1 MKILLSEHKI
11 QTIIRGDHAGAE
23 NDLAFADDLFAK
35 LDANKI
41 KAFKSEHGR
50 NIYPF
55 HLSLKEHTCELRADY
70 YVGVDW
76 LIEGEKFV
84 QVEPKLNTSA
94 ISSFVKKTETDEF
107 DHQKTR
113 EDDNPYD
120 EPASEEAMAE
130 VDYLRMLL
138 ELAGNPYTVPF
149 IPAVLTIDWE
159 AEPIILE
166 QRDDRLTPFLI
177 VQFLQLLKSIVRKG
191 LKKSYYT
198 VDQNLANRVKGK
210 ILVGQN
216 IKQNVLRN
224 RMTRTV
230 CRYQEFGSDTLENR
244 FLKKVLT
251 FATHYVRNDK
261 VFFKR
266 NSGNKTH
273 STFEEEL
280 LHIIN
285 YCRPA
290 FEHVSD
296 DVRETDLKNIKYN
309 PFFQEYKEAI
319 QLGSHILKKYSY
331 NISNTAELKVK
342 TPPFWIDMPLL
353 FELFVYHKLLKAN
366 PSAQNKIIYQFGT
379 YGNYLDLLVK
389 DGANSMIIDAKYKLH
404 YQHSHIH
411 HDIRQVSGYARLRKV
426 RQEVGLDL
434 HDDRNIACLIIYPT
448 MSDNFEILN
457 LDSMYRLINDNKD
470 DSPFAIKAYH
480 QVYKMG
486 VALPVI

>member
-1 MKILLSEHKI
+1 MKILLSEHK
-11 QTIIRGDHAGAE
+11 TRIITSANEPAAG

-41 KAFKSEHGR
+41 KAFKSERGR

-76 LIEGEKFV
+76 LIEGEKYV
-84 QVEPKLNTSA
+84 QVEPKLNTSL
-94 ISSFVKKTETDEF
+94 ITSFVKKTETEEI
-107 DHQKTR
+107 DHQKMR
-113 EDDNPYD
+113 ENDQSH
-120 EPASEEAMAE
+120 EPPFSEENNVE

-138 ELAGNPYTVPF
+138 ELAGNPDTSPF
-149 IPAVLTIDWE
+149 IPSVLKIDWE
-159 AEPIILE
+159 AEPITLE

-198 VDQNLANRVKGK
+198 VEQNLTNRVKGK

-224 RMTRTV
+224 RMTKTV
-230 CRYQEFGSDTLENR
+230 CKYQEFGADTLENR

-266 NSGNKTH
+266 SSGYKTH
-273 STFEEEL
+273 TTFEEEL

-290 FEHVSD
+290 FELVSD
-296 DVRETDLKNIKYN
+296 DIRETELKNIKYN

-331 NISNTAELKVK
+331 NISNTAEFKVK
-342 TPPFWIDMPLL
+342 TPPFWIDMPIL
-353 FELFVYHKLLKAN
+353 FELYVYHKLLKAN
-366 PSAQNKIIYQFGT
+366 PSAHKRIIYQYGT
-379 YGNYLDLLVK
+379 FGNYLDLLVK

-404 YQHSHIH
+404 YQTSHIH
-411 HDIRQVSGYARLRKV
+411 EDIRQVSGYARLKKV
-426 RQEVGLDL
+426 REKLSIPAD
-434 HDDRNIACLIIYPT
+434 DDRHISCLIIFPT
-448 MSDNFEILN
+448 LAEDEIDLSLAN
-457 LDSMYRLINDNKD
+457 
-470 DSPFAIKAYH
+470 IKTKMEQSSGSYEIRAYH
-480 QVYKMG
+480 KVYKIG
-486 VALPVI
+486 VRLPVI